1 MEYLIYSVED
11 DPDIGRLIN
20 VALTKQGFQV
30 VSFSNGEDFF
40 KEFKE
45 TKPNMVLLDM
55 MLPGISGSDILK
67 KIRDNADN
75 DEIDIIIVSA
85 NNMLMDKVDGLDLG
99 ADDYIPKPFDILE
112 LMSRVNA
119 KARRHRRKRILTA
132 KNIELD
138 LDKHICT
145 KDGEEVALT
154 AKEFEILS
162 FLFMKK
168 DVVISREDIIGKLWG
183 TDVYFETRTVDMH
196 IKSLRQKLGDDL
208 IKTIRGVGYM
218 VSE

>member
-183 TDVYFETRTVDMH
+183 TDILKRV
-196 IKSLRQKLGDDL
+196 QL
-208 IKTIRGVGYM
+208 ICIL
-218 VSE
+218 SP